1 MKKHSKIKAV
11 IASAMAAAMMVSCIP
26 AVAAASPAPAITAI
40 EAASS
45 VDFPAL
51 LMRTPLLQY
60 EIWAYRD
67 ASQTENR
74 GFGKYVR
81 INYDQTVQ
89 KIAYGVYAYTD
100 GNAEVHIF
108 RTDAETGRITDERGW
123 EMTDYGD
130 DLYWIRPGDNS
141 SIYFENGRL
150 HHIYTSKYDSYTGA
164 IPNIYVDYNEQGQ
177 ISAIRY
183 VVQGD
188 TTYTTMNLEYT
199 TLDNG
204 MSVCTAIRSASDTT
218 YLLYSNSTGELV
230 AYAS

>member
-1 MKKHSKIKAV
+1 MRKHGKGKAV
-11 IASAMAAAMMVSCIP
+11 LASLMAAAMMVSCIP
-26 AVAAASPAPAITAI
+26 AVSAAPAAP
-40 EAASS
+40 AVSYSQLASS

-67 ASQTENR
+67 STQTENR

-108 RTDAETGRITDERGW
+108 RTNAETGIIADERGW
-123 EMTDYGD
+123 EMADYGD
-130 DLYWIRPGDNS
+130 GLYWIRPGDNS
-141 SIYFENGRL
+141 GIYFENGKL
-150 HHIYTSKYDSYTGA
+150 HHIYTSKYDSNTGE
-164 IPNIYVDYNEQGQ
+164 IPNIYIDYNEQGF
-177 ISAIRY
+177 ISAVRY
-183 VVQGD
+183 VVRGD
-188 TTYTTMNLEYT
+188 TTYTTMSLEYT

-204 MSVCTAIRSASDTT
+204 MTVCTAIRSAGSTT

-230 AYAS
+230 GYAS